1 MSSASVWGVLYCC
14 KWFSVVNADTA
25 DKCNVLVM
33 VGVHAASTP
42 EAAFDSWQSVD
53 KYAEHSLF
61 WKDVSI
67 KKILGWFTR

>member
-1 MSSASVWGVLYCC
+1 MLVSADGVD
-14 KWFSVVNADTA
+14 VHVI
-25 DKCNVLVM
+25 M
-33 VGVHAASTP
+33 VVHAASTP

-67 KKILGWFTR
+67 LKNIGVSQKIMVRK

>member
-1 MSSASVWGVLYCC
+1 
-14 KWFSVVNADTA
+14 
-25 DKCNVLVM
+25 M

-67 KKILGWFTR
+67 KKNIGMRHKIMVHK